1 MMRLSYPSRVLTRR
15 AGKSSGLLV
24 IGATNVPE
32 RIDAAL
38 LRPGRFDR
46 VLFVDL
52 PQESDRLAILEIHA
66 RGMPLEADVDLGEI
80 ARKSPFCSGAELE
93 VHLAAPPLVRM
104 ARHDD

>member
-1 MMRLSYPSRVLTRR
+1 
-15 AGKSSGLLV
+15 V

-52 PQESDRLAILEIHA
+52 PQEPDRLAILEIHA
-66 RGMPLEADVDLGEI
+66 RGMPLESDVDLTEI
-80 ARKSPFCSGAELE
+80 ARDSPYCSGAELE
-93 VHLAAPPLVRM
+93 VRIVTPSP
-104 ARHDD
+104 

>member
-1 MMRLSYPSRVLTRR
+1 MSCIYYSCVFEC
-15 AGKSSGLLV
+15 AFNFWIGLLV

-52 PQESDRLAILEIHA
+52 PSEPDRLEILEIHA
-66 RGMPLEADVDLGEI
+66 RGMPLAGDVDLQEI
-80 ARKSPFCSGAELE
+80 GRDSPYCSGAELE
-93 VHLAAPPLVRM
+93 VRLFMFSLR
-104 ARHDD
+104 